1 VLAWVTAFSF
11 LAQALARWGVP
22 ITGVLRAV
30 A

>member
-1 VLAWVTAFSF
+1 VTAFSF